1 MNGISYKASVPKP
14 LPSTVRSRKPGN
26 RAQANATSSPRSA
39 FVHANPV
46 SHLVDAEHGLITGH
60 SHRADHPGAARLRS
74 PAGGA
79 RPAHRLALRHVPVT
93 ATGTGETGH
102 DGVAAADL
110 PPGLAQV
117 RHLARH
123 QIMGLT
129 AAFLLGMA
137 ANLTGPPSQTR
148 GAAHI
153 ARIAFLAGHVLIAL
167 GLIIGTALLLR
178 ARTCTS
184 LPATICELV
193 LRDGDGCPFL
203 RMVASCSAVMAGR
216 RVLRSGEDRRER

>member
-1 MNGISYKASVPKP
+1 
-14 LPSTVRSRKPGN
+14 
-26 RAQANATSSPRSA
+26 
-39 FVHANPV
+39 
-46 SHLVDAEHGLITGH
+46 
-60 SHRADHPGAARLRS
+60 
-74 PAGGA
+74 
-79 RPAHRLALRHVPVT
+79 VT

-102 DGVAAADL
+102 EGVAAADL

-153 ARIAFLAGHVLIAL
+153 ARIAFLAAHVLIVL
-167 GLIIGTALLLR
+167 GLVIGTALLLR
-178 ARTCTS
+178 AVRTCTS

-193 LRDGDGCPFL
+193 LRDGDGCPISQAGGLML
-203 RMVASCSAVMAGR
+203 RSHGR
-216 RVLRSGEDRRER
+216 SSRRGSGVERGVQVLRSGAPVTGVSH